1 MFYYINNN
9 VPDPCTIISGRYLAL
24 TVPGLAEK
32 RPSLLVG
39 DAIHARQ
46 LAGGVPAGPFFE
58 GCVHEVRPLWCL
70 WSCFDGS
77 RRTFALDPGGYI

>member
-58 GCVHEVRPLWCL
+58 GCVHEVRPLWC
-70 WSCFDGS
+70 
-77 RRTFALDPGGYI
+77 